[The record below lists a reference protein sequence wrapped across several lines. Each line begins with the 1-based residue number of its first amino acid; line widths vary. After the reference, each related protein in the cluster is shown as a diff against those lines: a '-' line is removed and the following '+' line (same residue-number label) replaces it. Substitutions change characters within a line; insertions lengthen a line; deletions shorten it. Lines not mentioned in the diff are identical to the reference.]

1 MLNPIELPKAS
12 NKIQS
17 ELVHSLLLKGFW
29 DTSKEH
35 HHTAWS
41 YMLLLLIFKVTLKP
55 IGHLVQMIVEA
66 LVDIVY
72 SLVPTW
78 FHGPPTKKKVVS
90 RGSAESEYQAL
101 ASLTIEIV
109 WDPIYL
115 ERTLHSSST
124 SLVWLQIP
132 SFMPAPNILNQTSIL
147 FVTRC
152 FNKILSFSTF
162 PPPIK

>member
-101 ASLTIEIV
+101 ASLTIEIM

-115 ERTLHSSST
+115 ERTLHSSSS
-124 SLVWLQIP
+124 SLVW
-132 SFMPAPNILNQTSIL
+132 
-147 FVTRC
+147 C
-152 FNKILSFSTF
+152 DNKSVAALAANSVFHACSKHIESNFHFICDKVL
-162 PPPIK
+162 

>member
-101 ASLTIEIV
+101 ASLTIEIM

-115 ERTLHSSST
+115 ERTLHSSSS
-124 SLVWLQIP
+124 SLVW
-132 SFMPAPNILNQTSIL
+132 
-147 FVTRC
+147 C
-152 FNKILSFSTF
+152 DNKSVAALAANSVFHACSKHIESNFHFIRDKVL
-162 PPPIK
+162 